1 MENYGNQTQKNNQ
14 TTCKTYSKQA
24 QTQKIHYSNIEKYYS
39 NLTQPFYFNTFKKQ
53 N

>member
-14 TTCKTYSKQA
+14 TTSKQA

>member
-1 MENYGNQTQKNNQ
+1 VETKLR
-14 TTCKTYSKQA
+14 KIIKLRAKQA

-53 N
+53 I